1 MESGIVNVLTIDLED
16 YYMVSAFE
24 PVVKRED
31 WHKYESRIERNTH
44 RLLDILNGSLR
55 NPQSAIRNPVRATF
69 FCLGW
74 IAEHYPHLI
83 KEIHQQG
90 HEIACHSY
98 DHQLIYN
105 MNPEQFREDV
115 RVSKRILEDITG
127 KQVVGY
133 RAPSYSI
140 TRNTLWAL
148 RILAEEGY
156 RYDSSIF
163 PIHHDR
169 YGIPDA
175 PRFPFIISL
184 NGNSNFESKIT
195 LNFDPRTPKLGMLDS
210 AAAPKCSNPQ
220 SEIRNPKSILEIP
233 LSTVK
238 LFGIN
243 VPISGGGYMRLLPYG
258 LIRRGLAK
266 INQVEKHPFVFY
278 LHPWEL
284 DPEQPRVDSVSAMS
298 RLRHYTN
305 LEGTAEKLKKLLS
318 DFSFS
323 YLGHVIGMKGVR
335 V

>member
-1 MESGIVNVLTIDLED
+1 MASDIVNVLTIDLED
-16 YYMVSAFE
+16 YFMVSAFE
-24 PVVKRED
+24 SVVRRED
-31 WHKYESRIERNTH
+31 WDKYESRIERNTH
-44 RLLDILNGSLR
+44 RLLNIMNGSLR
-55 NPQSAIRNPVRATF
+55 TPNSELRTPVRATF

-74 IAEHYPHLI
+74 VAEHYPHLI
-83 KEIHQQG
+83 KEIYQQG
-90 HEIACHSY
+90 HEIASHSY
-98 DHQLIYN
+98 DHQLVYN
-105 MNPEQFREDV
+105 MTSEQFRKDV
-115 RVSKRILEDITG
+115 VTSKRILEDITG
-127 KQVVGY
+127 KEVIGY

-140 TRNTLWAL
+140 TGKTLWAL
-148 RILAEEGY
+148 GILAEEGY

-195 LNFDPRTPKLGMLDS
+195 LNFDLQTPKLGMLGS

-258 LIRRGLAK
+258 LISRGLAK
-266 INQVEKHPFVFY
+266 INQDEKHPFVFY

-284 DPEQPRVDSVSAMS
+284 DPEQPRMNNISVLSKF
-298 RLRHYTN
+298 RHYTN
-305 LEGTAEKLKKLLS
+305 LHGTADKLKRLLN
-318 DFSFS
+318 DFSLS
-323 YLGHVIGMKGVR
+323 SMEHVIGLK
-335 V
+335 